1 MGDNETNDN
10 FSEYID
16 YRNVEN
22 ESLSGSSKLQSVA
35 PSTSI
40 SQRSSFSFFE
50 STAGSSQQQ
59 QIKKLKLSKPEK
71 SFVWKY
77 FKKIDDGKVQCII
90 PIMKGEK
97 EEPCNIIYKHSSSTS
112 NMKYHLNAA
121 HNKTEGDEEKEE
133 SIIHQTTIDSM
144 FSKARSHGK
153 SYQHKLN
160 TLLLEFIITDSQPFH
175 ILKSK
180 GFRKLLFALD
190 PSYSIP
196 CDKTIKNLIT
206 EVYKLGV
213 KELLTLVINSCEFIS
228 ITTDLWTARSKTGY
242 IGITGH
248 WVNENF
254 KPYDILIG
262 IKSILYPHTAVA
274 ISSYLEKYIEEYRL
288 ENKIVCV
295 VTDNGSNMKAAVNIL
310 NQKNDK
316 IQRLPCVAHTLQLT
330 VIKALKSINKQV
342 KRYRKLVKFFQSPKQ
357 SERLQEVQNELNKK
371 TQPSNEDSDDEPLEN
386 LPTSILKNI
395 NEVPTRWNSK
405 YNSWKRLIELKK
417 PIIRLNATLHLE
429 DDKNDKL
436 DGERL
441 QKIMLCE
448 EEWVLLSELCSLF
461 KPFDEVTTYFSGVE
475 YATISSI
482 LPIIQT
488 LKLIYKNKLK
498 DNYDINIEDL
508 DDNDDIDIDDNENM
522 KEILS
527 DESEEDDVI
536 SDDSES
542 DEASNE
548 PMIIRPHK
556 HNLRKKTKKINYSE
570 TTRKSQNILENT
582 PQKSQPESANS
593 DQIIKRVLGTIIK
606 SLNSYWQVPNQNAL
620 ISTILDPRYK
630 DLEFLSDDELQ
641 TKTEI
646 NLQNM
651 YDDLKFELNPNE
663 ESLEVPPTRNQSSED
678 SIFNVLHR
686 TTSHKRK
693 KKSNEVDNYL
703 NESITEKADPNIN
716 PFEWWNHNRHRFPI
730 LSILARK
737 YLSIP
742 ATSVPSERLFSDAGN
757 SMTNKQTRL
766 SPKFFQEI
774 LFIKRNSKYIDMFS
788 LANKKK

>member
-121 HNKTEGDEEKEE
+121 HNKTEGDEEKE
-133 SIIHQTTIDSM
+133 
-144 FSKARSHGK
+144 
-153 SYQHKLN
+153 LN

-461 KPFDEVTTYFSGVE
+461 KPFDEVTTYF
-475 YATISSI
+475 
-482 LPIIQT
+482 
-488 LKLIYKNKLK
+488 K
-498 DNYDINIEDL
+498 
-508 DDNDDIDIDDNENM
+508 NM

-703 NESITEKADPNIN
+703 NET
-716 PFEWWNHNRHRFPI
+716 
-730 LSILARK
+730 
-737 YLSIP
+737 
-742 ATSVPSERLFSDAGN
+742 
-757 SMTNKQTRL
+757 
-766 SPKFFQEI
+766 
-774 LFIKRNSKYIDMFS
+774 
-788 LANKKK
+788 